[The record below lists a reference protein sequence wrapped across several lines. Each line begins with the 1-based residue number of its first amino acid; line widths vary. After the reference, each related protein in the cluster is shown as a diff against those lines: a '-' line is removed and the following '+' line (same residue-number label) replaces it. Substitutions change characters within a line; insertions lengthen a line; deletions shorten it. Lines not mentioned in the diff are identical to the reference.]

1 MRKNYEPAS
10 LSCHTAMT
18 ITLAVRR
25 RLCAGNGGRP
35 RKYDVGNEDEGI
47 LTADRLDD
55 PTLRTKKSFDDEIRA
70 PEKERHSTGK

>member
-10 LSCHTAMT
+10 LSYQTAMT
-18 ITLAVRR
+18 VALAVLR
-25 RLCAGNGGRP
+25 RLCAGNGGRA

-55 PTLRTKKSFDDEIRA
+55 PTLRTKKSFDETRS

>member
-10 LSCHTAMT
+10 LSYQTAMT
-18 ITLAVRR
+18 VALAVLR
-25 RLCAGNGGRP
+25 RLCAGNGGRA

-55 PTLRTKKSFDDEIRA
+55 PILRAQQKVV
-70 PEKERHSTGK
+70 